1 MTTDEVDA
9 VLAVMTAH
17 WTTKELTEEE
27 IATWER
33 HLAGFD
39 FAVGFEA
46 AERLI
51 DHQRWFPTVSEFAE
65 AARPLARRK
74 QMHKPALP
82 ESRDARETYK
92 RRGLAHIRELR
103 ERLKEA
109 R

>member
-17 WTTKELTEEE
+17 WTSKELTEEE

-39 FAVGFEA
+39 FEVGFDA

-51 DHQRWFPTVSEFAE
+51 DHQKWFPTVSEFADV
-65 AARPLARRK
+65 ARPLARIK
-74 QMHKPALP
+74 ALVPALP
-82 ESRDARETYK
+82 ESKDARETYK

-109 R
+109 Q

>member
-33 HLAGFD
+33 HLARFD
-39 FAVGFEA
+39 FDVGFEA

-51 DHQRWFPTVSEFAE
+51 AHQRWFPTVSEFADV
-65 AARPLARRK
+65 ARPLARIKALR
-74 QMHKPALP
+74 PALP
-82 ESRDARETYK
+82 ESKEARETYK
-92 RRGLAHIRELR
+92 RRGLAHIQELR
-103 ERLKEA
+103 AQLKEA

>member
-1 MTTDEVDA
+1 VTTDEVDA

-27 IATWER
+27 VATWER

-39 FAVGFEA
+39 FSVGFEA

-74 QMHKPALP
+74 AYVPALP
-82 ESRDARETYK
+82 EPESAREIYRK
-92 RRGLAHIRELR
+92 RGLAHIRELR